1 MIKMKNKYINKFKDF
16 LFEQD
21 LAAMGVPPEPTA
33 PKPKTIKYEF
43 LFMTGPD
50 DAGNGRRK
58 YPDGSIVIEYPCYST
73 TSDELEEWSKN
84 NVVDSNSNKLNSSAI
99 DVRRKSIINIVK
111 GDRVNISPD
120 DLPFIEKLKN
130 AAATNLLGSVL
141 PDTTVVF
148 SDGNPTTDNI
158 NVTFIKYKK

>member
-1 MIKMKNKYINKFKDF
+1 MKNKYINKFKDF

-21 LAAMGVPPEPTA
+21 LAAMGVPPEPAA

-43 LFMTGPD
+43 LFMTGTD
-50 DAGNGRRK
+50 DAGNSRRK
-58 YPDGSIVIEYPCYST
+58 YPDGSIVIEYPCYSI

>member
-1 MIKMKNKYINKFKDF
+1 MKNKYISKYSDF

-21 LAAMGVPPEPTA
+21 LAAMGAPAAPAA
-33 PKPKTIKYEF
+33 PKPKVVKYDF

-58 YPDGSIVIEYPCYST
+58 YPDGSIIIEYPCYSAT
-73 TSDELEEWSKN
+73 ADELDEWTKN
-84 NVVDSNSNKLNSSAI
+84 NIISTDKNKISQSEL
-99 DVRRKSIINIVK
+99 DVRRKSIIDIVK

-130 AAATNLLGSVL
+130 SAATNLLGQVL

-148 SDGNPTTDNI
+148 SDGKPTTDNI